1 MATEPIE
8 RDIETL
14 IDLQLRKLGWD
25 DNPKSTN
32 RNVWKQQP
40 RNKKEKSNLGG
51 LKPDYILYNSK
62 NQEPLLVIEAKRPNR
77 DVYTALIQGK
87 EYAEKIN
94 APIVIATN
102 GILVKAIHLKTGNY
116 LTLNGETVDTFFEEH
131 IALRFVETSDVE
143 TISKKVINSRN
154 DLIKIFKDSNNLLR
168 KEGLLAGH
176 ERFSVFSNILFL
188 KLMSEIQEINDKEG
202 DRNVIPNEYRWN
214 FFKNKKGNELQSY
227 LNKIV
232 LKKFD
237 EFYKSGNESIFDE
250 LRIESPT
257 VLKEI
262 IDQLDQLELINIE
275 SDIKGDAF
283 EFFLRTY
290 NAGEKDLGE
299 YFTPRHIVKFLVQ
312 LLNPVFGE
320 KVYDPFCGTG
330 GMLTETFKHLIRSVP
345 TNKSSLKFL
354 KEESVFGRE
363 ISSTAK
369 IAKMNMILIGDG
381 HNNIQRLDSL
391 SKPVDNLY
399 DVVISNIPFAQQTE
413 YGSLYDIPTKDA
425 NSICIQHCIKAI
437 DKTATNGRIG
447 LILPEKVLFDK
458 NYETLRE
465 KIYGNC
471 SIENI
476 ISLPSGTFEPYTNVQ
491 TSIIH
496 LTKVKRK
503 VKSEKVKFYFVKND
517 GYTLDK
523 NRKKIIGEND
533 LDSFFT
539 KQNDYNS
546 LFIDSERIKNNAF
559 TLQGRKYI
567 PPKEL
572 AEITF
577 GTSDLIKLST
587 ILKRVRNEAIS
598 IDDADDYELLGVRSY
613 GLGVFKK
620 PLKGYDLSKG
630 MSYYKSK
637 ANHLFWCK
645 VDTKNGAFGVIKEDQ
660 NNCIFTSNMTMLEID
675 KIKIIPYFLEILFR
689 NKKVQEYFDNYI
701 SGSTNRKYVKINE
714 LLDFYIP
721 NYSIPQQKKIVDN
734 VLQAEKEIKD
744 NYSIIEQNIELTN
757 NKSTNA

>member
-1 MATEPIE
+1 
-8 RDIETL
+8 L
-14 IDLQLRKLGWD
+14 KFID
-25 DNPKSTN
+25 S
-32 RNVWKQQP
+32 
-40 RNKKEKSNLGG
+40 
-51 LKPDYILYNSK
+51 
-62 NQEPLLVIEAKRPNR
+62 
-77 DVYTALIQGK
+77 
-87 EYAEKIN
+87 
-94 APIVIATN
+94 
-102 GILVKAIHLKTGNY
+102 
-116 LTLNGETVDTFFEEH
+116 FE
-131 IALRFVETSDVE
+131 VE

-154 DLIKIFKDSNNLLR
+154 DLIKIFKDANNLLR

-202 DRNVIPNEYRWN
+202 DRDVIPNEYRWN

-250 LRIESPT
+250 LRIDSPT

-283 EFFLRTY
+283 EYFLRTY

-320 KVYDPFCGTG
+320 KIYDPFCGTG
-330 GMLTETFKHLIRSVP
+330 GMLTETFKHLMRSAP
-345 TNKSSLKFL
+345 NNKSSLRFL

-381 HNNIQRLDSL
+381 HNNIQRIDSL
-391 SKPVDNLY
+391 SRPVDDLY
-399 DVVISNIPFAQQTE
+399 DVVISNIPFALQTE

-437 DKTATNGRIG
+437 DKTAINGRIG

-458 NYETLRE
+458 NYEVLRE
-465 KIYGNC
+465 KIHENC
-471 SIENI
+471 TISNI

-491 TSIIH
+491 TSILH

-503 VKSEKVKFYFVKND
+503 VKTEKVRFYFVKND
-517 GYTLDK
+517 GFSLDK
-523 NRKKIIGEND
+523 NRKKILGDND
-533 LDSFFT
+533 LDNFFT

-546 LFIDSERIKNNAF
+546 LFIDSEKIKNNAY

-587 ILKRVRNEAIS
+587 ILKRVRNESIK

-620 PLKGYDLSKG
+620 SLKGYDLSKG

-645 VDTKNGAFGVIKEDQ
+645 VDTKNGAFGIIKENQDH
-660 NNCIFTSNMTMLEID
+660 CIFTSNMTMLEID
-675 KIKIIPYFLEILFR
+675 TKKIIPYFMELLFR

-701 SGSTNRKYVKINE
+701 SGSTNRKYVKITE

-721 NYSIPQQKKIVDN
+721 NYSMTQQEQIVN
-734 VLQAEKEIKD
+734 RVVQAEKEIQD
-744 NYSIIEQNIELTN
+744 NKNIIEQNIELTN
-757 NKSTNA
+757 NKITNA

>member
-1 MATEPIE
+1 MANEPIE
-8 RDIETL
+8 RDVETL
-14 IDLQLRKLGWD
+14 IDLQLRKLGWED
-25 DNPKSTN
+25 DPKSIN

-40 RNKKEKSNLGG
+40 RTNQEKTKLCG

-62 NQEPLLVIEAKRPNR
+62 NEQPLIVIEAKRPNR

-87 EYAEKIN
+87 EYAQKIN

-102 GILVKAIHLKTGNY
+102 GILVKAIHLRTGNY
-116 LTLNGETVDTFFEEH
+116 LTLNGDTVDSFFDEH
-131 IALRFVETSDVE
+131 IALKFIDNFEVE

-154 DLIKIFKDSNNLLR
+154 DLIKIFKEANNLLR

-188 KLMSEIQEINDKEG
+188 KLMSEIQEINDKIG

-250 LRIESPT
+250 LRIDSPT
-257 VLKEI
+257 ILKEI
-262 IDQLDQLELINIE
+262 IDQLDQLELVNIE

-283 EFFLRTY
+283 EYFLRTY

-312 LLNPVFGE
+312 VLNPVFGE
-320 KVYDPFCGTG
+320 KIYDPFCGTG
-330 GMLTETFKHLIRSVP
+330 GMLTETFKHLVRSAP
-345 TNKSSLKFL
+345 NNSSSLKFL

-381 HNNIQRLDSL
+381 HNNIQRLDSI

-399 DVVISNIPFAQQTE
+399 DIVISNIPFAQQTE
-413 YGSLYDIPTKDA
+413 HGSLYDIPTKDA

-437 DKTATNGRIG
+437 DKTSNNGRLG

-458 NYETLRE
+458 SYETLRE
-465 KIYGNC
+465 KIYNTC
-471 SIENI
+471 TISNI

-491 TSIIH
+491 TSILH
-496 LTKVKRK
+496 LTKVKRDI
-503 VKSEKVKFYFVKND
+503 KSERVKFYFVKND

-523 NRKKIIGEND
+523 NRKKILGDND
-533 LDSFFT
+533 LDNFFT
-539 KQNDYNS
+539 QKEDFNS
-546 LFIDSERIKNNAF
+546 LFVTSDKIKGNAY

-577 GTSDLIKLST
+577 GTTDLIKLST
-587 ILKRVRNEAIS
+587 VLQRVRNES
-598 IDDADDYELLGVRSY
+598 VTIDEADDYELLGVRSY

-630 MSYYKSK
+630 MNYFKSK
-637 ANHLFWCK
+637 SNHLFWCK
-645 VDTKNGAFGVIKEDQ
+645 VDTKNGAFGIIKEDQ

-675 KIKIIPYFLEILFR
+675 QNKIIPYFLEILFR

-721 NYSIPQQKKIVDN
+721 NYSKTQQELIVAK
-734 VLQAEKEIKD
+734 VLQAEKQIKD
-744 NYSIIEQNIELTN
+744 NKDIIDQNIELTN
-757 NKSTNA
+757 TKSTNA